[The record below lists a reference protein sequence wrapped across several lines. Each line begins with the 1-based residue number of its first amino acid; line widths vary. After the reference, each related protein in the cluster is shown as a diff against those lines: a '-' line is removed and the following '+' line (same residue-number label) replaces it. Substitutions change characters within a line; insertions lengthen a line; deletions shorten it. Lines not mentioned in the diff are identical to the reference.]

1 MIVASKAFIYVFNH
15 LLLTEAKRVAKFRG
29 QMEEMLTWG
38 DGAEEEPDDTD
49 ATLVMENL
57 LQQLLMNLLRSIM
70 ATDSQATRGYARLH
84 TLTTAAAYIHK
95 RLQ

>member
-1 MIVASKAFIYVFNH
+1 
-15 LLLTEAKRVAKFRG
+15 
-29 QMEEMLTWG
+29 MEEMLTWG

-49 ATLVMENL
+49 ATLVMENV

-70 ATDSQATRGYARLH
+70 ATDSQATLGYTRLH